1 VVSDNINKRLTTAM
15 DELKDKHASGTNEV
29 DDDDRAPTGDTYK
42 AQYAQM
48 ARQRRDQQAQVEQ
61 QRAEEASR
69 IQQLKEETKRIF
81 INEKENETAAASD
94 DDDSDYDD
102 LLDEDPELEAIRD
115 KRIHQMR
122 EAQIKHAEN
131 MARGHG
137 QYRTVSQ
144 DEFLPECAGG
154 SEFVAAHFFH
164 KEFERC
170 KIMDHHLKLIAP
182 LHATCKFIRVDAEKA
197 PFFVSKLV
205 IKTLP
210 SLIVFQDGKVVDRLT
225 GFDGLAKDP
234 KDPDRWHTG
243 RLQQWL
249 STTGA
254 IEYTVPNEE
263 IQEEMR
269 RLGITP
275 KGTVWSGMNG
285 GVDDDEYDSDFE

>member
-1 VVSDNINKRLTTAM
+1 
-15 DELKDKHASGTNEV
+15 
-29 DDDDRAPTGDTYK
+29 
-42 AQYAQM
+42 
-48 ARQRRDQQAQVEQ
+48 VEQ
-61 QRAEEASR
+61 QRVEEANR

-81 INEKENETAAASD
+81 INEKENETNAASDD

-115 KRIHQMR
+115 KRIRQMR

-182 LHATCKFIRVDAEKA
+182 LHTTCKFIRVDAEKA

-210 SLIVFQDGKVVDRLT
+210 SLIVFQDGKAVDRLT

-234 KDPDRWHTG
+234 NDPDRWHTG

-263 IQEEMR
+263 IQDEMR

-275 KGTVWSGMNG
+275 KGTVWSGMTRG
-285 GVDDDEYDSDFE
+285 SGQDDEYDSDDV